1 MLWELFPRLV
11 AVIAV
16 LAVWPILPVAAQDDG
31 QLLAYTRYSDSGS
44 EIWLVNEDGSD
55 NRRLGPGSEASWSP
69 DGLELAFTLQ
79 REENSDIYIMSAVDG
94 GGVTRLTDHPAR
106 DHGAPQSGDY
116 DIYIMKA
123 DGSDLQRLTET
134 PGAASY
140 PTMSPDGSSIAY
152 SYSETDGQ
160 VPRIMLMTAD
170 GGEQRMLVA
179 NGNIPRF
186 APR

>member
-16 LAVWPILPVAAQDDG
+16 LALWPILPVAAQDDW

-55 NRRLGPGSEASWSP
+55 NRRLGPGSEPSWSL
-69 DGLELAFTLQ
+69 DGLKLAFTLQ
-79 REENSDIYIMSAVDG
+79 REENSDIYIMGAMDG

-106 DHGAPQSGDY
+106 DHGA
-116 DIYIMKA
+116 A
-123 DGSDLQRLTET
+123 W
-134 PGAASY
+134 
-140 PTMSPDGSSIAY
+140 SPDGSSITY

-160 VPRIMLMTAD
+160 APRIMLMTAD
-170 GGEQRMLVA
+170 GGEQRTLVA

>member
-1 MLWELFPRLV
+1 MLWQLFLRLV

-16 LAVWPILPVAAQDDG
+16 LAVWPIPPVAAQDDG

-44 EIWLVNEDGSD
+44 EIWLVSEDGSH
-55 NRRLGPGSEASWSP
+55 NRRLGPGSEPSWSP

-79 REENSDIYIMSAVDG
+79 REENSDIYIMGAMDG

-106 DHGAPQSGDY
+106 DHGA
-116 DIYIMKA
+116 A
-123 DGSDLQRLTET
+123 W
-134 PGAASY
+134 
-140 PTMSPDGSSIAY
+140 SPDGSSIAY

-160 VPRIMLMTAD
+160 VPGIMLMTAD